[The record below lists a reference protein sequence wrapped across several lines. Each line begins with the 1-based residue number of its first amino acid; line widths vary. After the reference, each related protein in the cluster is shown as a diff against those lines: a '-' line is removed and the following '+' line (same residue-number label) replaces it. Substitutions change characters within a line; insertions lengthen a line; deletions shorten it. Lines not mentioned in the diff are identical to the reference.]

1 VKKLFSF
8 TILFLLTISQSQEL
22 KDFTIPAGYKKIV
35 EVKGDLDKDG
45 KAETVIV
52 YNSNKRNYE
61 DFNRGFQREIFI
73 LKNENGKLKIWKKN
87 STAILGSKTGFSPE
101 YNTLPEVIIK
111 NGAIII
117 SQSYN
122 TNSRHTYTYTY
133 TYTYKHTYRFQNNDF
148 HLIGSVIKFDD
159 TCQFNRFSEVNFS
172 TKKVIVDDQYYP
184 CFEDDKEPL
193 EKDFH
198 KEFNYNWEAPIK
210 MDNFTPG
217 ETVIKI
223 PNSDQY
229 FIY

>member
-1 VKKLFSF
+1 MKKLISF
-8 TILFLLTISQSQEL
+8 LIILSISILNAQEL
-22 KDFTIPAGYKKIV
+22 ENFIIPKGYTKIV
-35 EVKGDLDKDG
+35 ETKGDLDKDG
-45 KAETVIV
+45 KDETVIV
-52 YNSNKRNYE
+52 YNSDKMNNE
-61 DFNRGFQREIFI
+61 DFNRGFQRQIFI
-73 LKNENGKLKIWKKN
+73 LKNNKGKLKIWKKN
-87 STAILGSKTGFSPE
+87 STAILGSKTGFAPE

-122 TNSRHTYTYTY
+122 TNSRHTYTY
-133 TYTYKHTYRFQNNDF
+133 KHTYRFQNDDF
-148 HLIGSVIKFDD
+148 YLIGSIVKFDD
-159 TCQFNRFSEVNFS
+159 TCQFNRFSEINFS
-172 TKKVIVDDQYYP
+172 TGKVIVDNQYYP

-198 KEFNYNWEAPIK
+198 KEFKYKWKTPIK

-223 PNSDQY
+223 SNSDQY